1 MRFFLLF
8 TLSLISIG
16 LAAPTR
22 QSYALH
28 FQKSQPTYKSSSVNV
43 WRRNELKPS
52 LDQRDLEDVRTA
64 LETQG
69 YTRPKS
75 SPTLSVVAGLG
86 RRDDDN
92 NANSWK
98 WKQKTDKDGPDD
110 EDDPDEEGK

>member
-8 TLSLISIG
+8 TLSLVSIG

-22 QSYALH
+22 Q
-28 FQKSQPTYKSSSVNV
+28 SVNV

-69 YTRPKS
+69 YTRLKS
-75 SPTLSVVAGLG
+75 SPTLSVAVGLG

-110 EDDPDEEGK
+110 EDDPDEEEGK